1 MVALFFWH
9 GQAVQRH
16 MCAEMTEVDGG
27 QQWGGL
33 GGSASADSRQR
44 GLPSGPPQPTLQVA
58 AAGDAAGTTL
68 GSQDVVETRFHL

>member
-1 MVALFFWH
+1 MNL
-9 GQAVQRH
+9 
-16 MCAEMTEVDGG
+16 AEMTEVGGG

-44 GLPSGPPQPTLQVA
+44 GLPSGPPQPTLRVA
-58 AAGDAAGTTL
+58 AAGDTAGTML